1 MTLDHVWGLKSLS
14 KPYDQACIDW
24 AEQLLINGNSSDNV
38 LILASLGLDKH
49 PSRNDVEHYFER
61 ALQDLGETEPEYFD
75 AIKRYALELCHMA
88 LEDSLSQDDAVNLL
102 AEIYSCTHYDYGIF
116 SIWTDL
122 VDEIYL
128 LENEG
133 EYYSHPEL
141 TKANKSIY
149 TEKQLRHFIVLLN
162 SKLPHDFVHLS
173 ICEECNKLVKAS
185 WQRKTRVSAFRKI
198 LQVFKI
204 LEPQYCTECLVCGS
218 THIVRLQTVEAR
230 EKALKM
236 LQK

>member
-1 MTLDHVWGLKSLS
+1 MTLTKIWGLKTLS
-14 KPYDQACIDW
+14 KPYEQACIDW

-38 LILASLGLDKH
+38 LILASLGLDKS
-49 PSRNDVEHYFER
+49 PERNEVDKYFER

-122 VDEIYL
+122 LDELYL

-133 EYYSHPEL
+133 GYYSHPEL
-141 TKANKSIY
+141 TKSNKSGYID
-149 TEKQLRHFIVLLN
+149 KQLRHFIILLN
-162 SKLPHDFVHLS
+162 SKLPQDFVHLS
-173 ICEECNKLVKAS
+173 IDEECNKLVKAS
-185 WQRKTRVSAFRKI
+185 WQRKTRVSAFRNF
-198 LQVFKI
+198 LQVLKI
-204 LEPQYCTECLVCGS
+204 LEPQYCIECLVCGS

-230 EKALKM
+230 EKALEM

>member
-1 MTLDHVWGLKSLS
+1 MTLTKIWGLKALC
-14 KPYDQACIDW
+14 KPYEQACIDW
-24 AEQLLINGNSSDNV
+24 AEQLLISGNTSENV
-38 LILASLGLDKH
+38 LILASLGLDKNPEH
-49 PSRNDVEHYFER
+49 NDVEYYFER

-75 AIKRYALELCHMA
+75 AIKGYALELCHMA
-88 LEDSLSQDDAVNLL
+88 LEGHLTQDEAINLL
-102 AEIYSCTHYDYGIF
+102 AEIYSSTNYDYGIF

-149 TEKQLRHFIVLLN
+149 IEKQLRHFIVLLN

-204 LEPQYCTECLVCGS
+204 FEPQYCTECLVCGS

-230 EKALKM
+230 VKALKM

>member
-1 MTLDHVWGLKSLS
+1 MTLTKIWGLKALS

-38 LILASLGLDKH
+38 LILASLGLDKS
-49 PSRNDVEHYFER
+49 PERSEVDKNFER
-61 ALQDLGETEPEYFD
+61 ALQDLRETEPEYFE
-75 AIKRYALELCHMA
+75 AIKSYALELCHEA
-88 LEDSLSQDDAVNLL
+88 LEGHLSQEETINSL
-102 AEIYSCTHYDYGIF
+102 AEIYSCTNYDYGIF

-122 VDEIYL
+122 LDKLYL

-141 TKANKSIY
+141 TKSNKSGYID
-149 TEKQLRHFIVLLN
+149 KQLRHFIILLN
-162 SKLPHDFVHLS
+162 SKLPQDFVHLS

-185 WQRKTRVSAFRKI
+185 WQRKTRVSAFRNF
-198 LQVFKI
+198 LQVLKI

-230 EKALKM
+230 EKALEM